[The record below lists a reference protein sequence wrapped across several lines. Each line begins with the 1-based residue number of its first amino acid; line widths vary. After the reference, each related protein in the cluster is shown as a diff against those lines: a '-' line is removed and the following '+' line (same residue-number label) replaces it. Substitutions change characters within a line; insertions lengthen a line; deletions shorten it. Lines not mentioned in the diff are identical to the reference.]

1 MELHSSLP
9 LDTATDDTNE
19 GDQLQPALSREVA
32 FRMDEALQLAQ
43 LRFEMRMQLS
53 FYAC

>member
-1 MELHSSLP
+1 MELNNSL
-9 LDTATDDTNE
+9 LLNIATDDTND

-32 FRMDEALQLAQ
+32 FKMDEALQLAQ